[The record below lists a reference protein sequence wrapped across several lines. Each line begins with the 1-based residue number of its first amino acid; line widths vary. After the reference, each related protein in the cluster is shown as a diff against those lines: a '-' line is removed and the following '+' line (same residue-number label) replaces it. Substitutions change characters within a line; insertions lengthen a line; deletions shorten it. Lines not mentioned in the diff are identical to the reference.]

1 MHHHIQCVEHWK
13 DVAIGLFTGI
23 RSLKTP
29 GPGAVAH
36 MSLHQKPTMSK
47 SRSTM
52 LRGTAFVPPICTGG
66 TGCLSMLATV
76 AVGGGS
82 RQRRVGEVHLGGV
95 PDSVNG
101 FLQFC
106 FAEVEKWQNSPVFRA
121 NFFRP
126 ISPPRWGSPANPAKN
141 DIPASDSRPFFGETG
156 RLRTDESVKRV
167 PLKP

>member
-1 MHHHIQCVEHWK
+1 
-13 DVAIGLFTGI
+13 
-23 RSLKTP
+23 
-29 GPGAVAH
+29 
-36 MSLHQKPTMSK
+36 
-47 SRSTM
+47 
-52 LRGTAFVPPICTGG
+52 
-66 TGCLSMLATV
+66 MLATG

>member
-1 MHHHIQCVEHWK
+1 
-13 DVAIGLFTGI
+13 
-23 RSLKTP
+23 
-29 GPGAVAH
+29 
-36 MSLHQKPTMSK
+36 
-47 SRSTM
+47 
-52 LRGTAFVPPICTGG
+52 
-66 TGCLSMLATV
+66 MLATG

-126 ISPPRWGSPANPAKN
+126 ISPPKMGL
-141 DIPASDSRPFFGETG
+141 ASESGE
-156 RLRTDESVKRV
+156 KRHSGV
-167 PLKP
+167 RFTAIFR